1 MVLVVNSTVHLKKNK
16 HKSLKNFPNFRT
28 GGTTSKRFYEAN
40 ITDSKTKDIAR
51 K

>member
-1 MVLVVNSTVHLKKNK
+1 MVLIVNSTEHLKKNK

-28 GGTTSKRFYEAN
+28 GGTNSQRFYEAK
-40 ITDSKTKDIAR
+40 IAGYKTKDIAR